1 MIKPSIQRTRTGTY
15 FYLFLFGICLVS
27 LLLGT
32 LKAES
37 REQEA
42 GAVGRR
48 QEQKSEVR
56 SQEAG
61 AGGRRQ
67 DQQGSE
73 VPVSPRLPVS
83 VSALPVSPSLPVS
96 ASALPLLLPP
106 APASSKISPQ
116 VLEDTA
122 GGKSASVVIFLADQ
136 ADVSAAY
143 EMKDQDARGWYV
155 YNTLSKHAAR
165 TQAALKSSLERR
177 GIAYQSFWAAN
188 MIVATTD
195 RATVESLAARADVA
209 RVDSNRPS
217 RWIEDPKIAN
227 VSDATNKTNAPETIE
242 TGVNNVNAPSVWAM
256 GFTGQGI
263 VVGGLDT
270 GIRWTHNALKPKY
283 RGWNGA
289 VADHNYNWHDAIHS
303 GGGACGANTVAPCD
317 DNFHGSH
324 TVGTIVGDDGGANQ
338 IGVAPG
344 AKFIGCRN
352 MDQGNGTPATYTEC
366 FQWTIAPTD
375 LAGNNPDVTKRP
387 HVLNNSWGCPISEGC
402 TTGFELETIVNNTQ
416 AAGIFVVV
424 SAGNSGSGCS
434 SVSDAPAIYGSS
446 FSVGAIS
453 GTTNVL
459 QGFSSR
465 GPSLFYT
472 PNLLKPNISAPGFN
486 VRSVTNASDTLYSSA
501 SGTSM
506 AGPHVAGVVALL
518 WSARPA
524 LVRNIAAT
532 KAFLQNTANPAV
544 TVSPTQTCGGT
555 PSTQIPN
562 NSFGYGRVDALAA
575 VNSGP
580 AIFGRVNY
588 QDGVTPAKNVTVT
601 LTGNNGFA
609 TRQTTTDTNG
619 DYVFTGLPV
628 GNNYT
633 VTPTKTGDAH
643 QIESLDAS
651 NAARYVAGL
660 DVPTANQQ
668 IAADADGDGLLT
680 SNDAALIA
688 RYVAGLPGFGI
699 VGTWKFAA
707 PNRTITALSSD
718 QPNQD
723 FKAILV
729 GDTGGN
735 WLPGP

>member
-1 MIKPSIQRTRTGTY
+1 MNHGTPRTRTGPY
-15 FYLFLFGICLVS
+15 VCLFLFGICLAVCVAG
-27 LLLGT
+27 L
-32 LKAES
+32 
-37 REQEA
+37 EQEA
-42 GAVGRR
+42 GAGGRR

-56 SQEAG
+56 SQRSEV
-61 AGGRRQ
+61 REQ
-67 DQQGSE
+67 TSE

-83 VSALPVSPSLPVS
+83 VSALP
-96 ASALPLLLPP
+96 LLLPP
-106 APASSKISPQ
+106 APASSKIALR

-155 YNTLSKHAAR
+155 YHTLSKHAAR
-165 TQAALKSSLERR
+165 TQASLKSSLEAR

-227 VSDATNKTNAPETIE
+227 VSDATNKPNAIETIE

-289 VADHNYNWHDAIHS
+289 VADHNYNWHDSIHS
-303 GGGACGANTVAPCD
+303 GGGSCGANTVVPCD

-324 TVGTIVGDDGGANQ
+324 TVGSVVGDDGGTNQ

-344 AKFIGCRN
+344 ARFIGCRN

-387 HVLNNSWGCPISEGC
+387 HVLNNSWGCPASEGC
-402 TTGFELETIVNNTQ
+402 VTGAELETIVNNTQ

-434 SVSDAPAIYGSS
+434 SVSDAPAIYRSS

-453 GTTNVL
+453 GTTNAL
-459 QGFSSR
+459 ASFSSR
-465 GPSLFYT
+465 GPSLFYN
-472 PNLLKPNISAPGFN
+472 PNLLKPNISAPGVS
-486 VRSVTNASDTLYSSA
+486 VRSVTNSSDTGYSTA

-544 TVSPTQTCGGT
+544 TVAAQTCGGT

-619 DYVFTGLPV
+619 DYVFTGLPTL
-628 GNNYT
+628 NNYT
-633 VTPTKTGDAH
+633 VTPTKTGDVNH
-643 QIESLDAS
+643 IESLDAS

-668 IAADADGDGLLT
+668 IAADADGDGLVT
-680 SNDAALIA
+680 SFDPALIA

-707 PNRTITALSSD
+707 PTRTVTALSAD
-718 QPNQD
+718 QANQD

-735 WLPGP
+735 WLPAP